1 MSAPKLRVLPWILV
15 GVFGTLWVTKG
26 SPTVPEG
33 RVLDDTPRIVQS
45 LREIG
50 FLQTAELNLSD
61 AFQYGTQR
69 EPEGVVAAIPGME
82 SLVRATT
89 RNSVW
94 VQANGKVT
102 AGIDLSKATIRID
115 RDAVHVRLPR
125 LQIQP
130 AEVDLKLIDDKKGL
144 FWKDDEILLKAIREA
159 RVRFNSSV
167 QDLDI
172 EKTAFASAQTSI
184 RRLLSNVTA
193 KRLIIE

>member
-1 MSAPKLRVLPWILV
+1 MSAPKFLVLPWILV

-26 SPTVPEG
+26 SPAVPEG

>member
-1 MSAPKLRVLPWILV
+1 M
-15 GVFGTLWVTKG
+15 TKG

-167 QDLDI
+167 QYLDI

>member
-1 MSAPKLRVLPWILV
+1 
-15 GVFGTLWVTKG
+15 
-26 SPTVPEG
+26 VPEG

-167 QDLDI
+167 QYLDI